1 MRNPCWY
8 KPVTFFDSQQK
19 RWTQVARTKNIE
31 IETVEDASNAV
42 VAAIGSRLRFFRQD
56 REMTLQDL
64 AEATDLSPSM
74 LSLVE
79 RGRAAPS
86 VQSLIVIANALQV
99 TVSDLIVTDQSR
111 EERIVVRA
119 SEQPFVKTAQ
129 NVIRRVMREDRSRGV
144 SIAINE
150 YDPDTGSSLKRG
162 GHTGFEYGFVLEGTL
177 TVELESVSY
186 QLNAGD
192 LIAFDSKRPHR
203 FWNNGSKRV
212 RTLWINLKAD

>member
-1 MRNPCWY
+1 
-8 KPVTFFDSQQK
+8 
-19 RWTQVARTKNIE
+19 VARTKEIAIE
-31 IETVEDASNAV
+31 PVEDASNAI
-42 VAAIGSRLRFFRQD
+42 VAAIGNRLRFYRQD

-86 VQSLIVIANALQV
+86 VQSLIVIANALNV
-99 TVSDLIVTDQSR
+99 TVSDLIVTDASH
-111 EERIVVRA
+111 EDRIVVRA

-129 NVIRRVMREDRSRGV
+129 NVIRRVLREDRSRGV

-150 YDPDTGSSLKRG
+150 YEPETGSSLKRG
-162 GHTGFEYGFVLEGTL
+162 GHSGFEYGFVLEGTL
-177 TVELESVSY
+177 TVELENVSH
-186 QLNAGD
+186 QLKAGD
-192 LIAFDSKRPHR
+192 LIAFESKRPHR

-212 RTLWINLKAD
+212 KTLWINLKGD